1 MIKEDRQC
9 EKTLLPLA
17 EQLSACHHYEN
28 MHPQCAW
35 MLNFLFDQLSF
46 CKKSRLISQ
55 VTVVHPI
62 LCHHFAKSGL
72 FNINSFDLED
82 NGSGAVIAAGNHDF
96 IIICPSMH
104 DRSALQCGINISADG
119 VPCF

>member
-1 MIKEDRQC
+1 MRKNAASYCGSSFLPVIFMRTC
-9 EKTLLPLA
+9 TLNAHGCLISCLISYPFAEK
-17 EQLSACHHYEN
+17 SC
-28 MHPQCAW
+28 
-35 MLNFLFDQLSF
+35 
-46 CKKSRLISQ
+46 LISQ
-55 VTVVHPI
+55 VTLVHPI